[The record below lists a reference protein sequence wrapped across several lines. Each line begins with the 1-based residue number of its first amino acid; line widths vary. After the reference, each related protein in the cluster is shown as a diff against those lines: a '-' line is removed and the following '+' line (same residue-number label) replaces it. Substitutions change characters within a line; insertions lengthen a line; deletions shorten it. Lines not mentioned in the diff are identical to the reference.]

1 MDFLWDMQI
10 KHSMSNKW
18 DEFQITPSKKFGYEV
33 PMYQPSVYREYRGE
47 IFTTF
52 HSEEHPVMTQI
63 HYDKSEISI
72 HGRFSR
78 SYKGVL
84 RGLHWDNKT
93 WKLVQAAVG
102 DIYLVVLDN
111 RKHSITFG
119 KWESYLLSDKTRDQ
133 ILIPPGFANGH
144 YAVTDCMFYYNY
156 FYRGEYVD
164 EHKQGVIKWNDEKYN
179 IEWPTDK
186 PILQKRDR

>member
-1 MDFLWDMQI
+1 MN
-10 KHSMSNKW
+10 NKW
-18 DEFQITPSKKFGYEV
+18 DEFHITPSKKFGYEV
-33 PMYQPSVYREYRGE
+33 PMYQPSVFREYRGE

-63 HYDKSEISI
+63 HYDKNELSI

-102 DIYLVVLDN
+102 DIYLVVLDM
-111 RKHSITFG
+111 REKSSTYG
-119 KWESYLLSDKTRDQ
+119 DWESFIITERLRNQVLV
-133 ILIPPGFANGH
+133 PPGFANGH
-144 YAVTDCMFYYNY
+144 YALTDCMFHYNL
-156 FYRGEYVD
+156 FYKDGYVD
-164 EHKQGVIKWNDEKYN
+164 VDEQGVVKWNDPKYK
-179 IEWPTDK
+179 IEWPSDN
-186 PILQKRDR
+186 PILQKRDK